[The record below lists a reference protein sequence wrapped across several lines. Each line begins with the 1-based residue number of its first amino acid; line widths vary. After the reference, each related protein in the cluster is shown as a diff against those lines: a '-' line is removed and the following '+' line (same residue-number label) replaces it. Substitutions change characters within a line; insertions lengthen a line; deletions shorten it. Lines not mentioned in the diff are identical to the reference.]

1 MSITEERRRALRS
14 KMEATLGRDE
24 TATLM
29 DMIEADRW
37 SELVTKEHLDQRLEP
52 FATKQDLERFATK
65 DDLHQMTIQLITW
78 MLVGQA
84 TLVAMVG
91 ILILFAV

>member
-1 MSITEERRRALRS
+1 
-14 KMEATLGRDE
+14 MEATLGRDE

-37 SELVTKEHLDQRLEP
+37 SELVTKEHLDQRLE
-52 FATKQDLERFATK
+52 RFATK

-91 ILILFAV
+91 ILVLFAV